1 MPHILFYLHPPWP
14 DSKTSKPMLIPILF
28 CMCNPTQVPAF
39 SQLFKPFCFDLVII
53 SSCAL
58 NLTSD
63 VDRPTLL
70 SRVVPGCLLHY
81 CLLCLLTL
89 LSFLPCLTDFRVL
102 SPRQYSHPLTFPQL
116 FIYQFKPFIPQL
128 EHHLRKTNMWS

>member
-1 MPHILFYLHPPWP
+1 MFPHETSKLIHYGTHTFLSPPLGQT
-14 DSKTSKPMLIPILF
+14 SKTSKPMLIPILF
-28 CMCNPTQVPAF
+28 CMCNPPQVPAF
-39 SQLFKPFCFDLVII
+39 SQLFNKPFCFDLVII

-63 VDRPTLL
+63 VNHPTLL

-116 FIYQFKPFIPQL
+116 FMY
-128 EHHLRKTNMWS
+128 